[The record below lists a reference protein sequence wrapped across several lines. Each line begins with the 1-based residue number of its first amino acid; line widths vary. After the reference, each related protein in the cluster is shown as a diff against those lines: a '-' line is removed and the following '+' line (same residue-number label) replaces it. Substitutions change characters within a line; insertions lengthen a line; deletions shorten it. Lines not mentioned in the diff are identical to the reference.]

1 MSPNKT
7 RVTSVLLWM
16 AISLGAT
23 TVGVLIQS
31 SSIGDFVEKRTYDLR
46 FAFRGSLPPSPEAP
60 TTVLAIDEETLAAI
74 PDPLMLWHRHFAVVI
89 EKLAQGGAAVVGID
103 FIFSDISRF
112 DPVGQQLL
120 SQALLR
126 AGPGGLP
133 VVLAYRITGYG
144 TEQPPEAVRF
154 AALAVGHSLAYV
166 NLTTD
171 SDDFVRSQEVAGA
184 SENGLQPSFPLAIAS
199 AFAGKTDRALPAEA
213 ESPGT
218 ILVNFRGPNHFDRIP
233 FSAAVEAANR
243 DDLGFFEENFGG
255 RIVLIGRVGER
266 GDEDFHSTPQ
276 YYWTDRTDPTRPWR
290 TPGIE
295 IHGSTIATLLEDSFI
310 EEIGPARQFQ
320 AALALVSLV
329 TFLCFRFSPLWAIS
343 ASVLVV
349 AGFVFAAFSL
359 LFPDG
364 YWLHLVAPVVG
375 SALAMGS
382 AQVSNYMRE
391 GRQKRY
397 LRSVFKR
404 YVNDAVIEQI
414 LRSPEG
420 LHLEGERKR
429 ISVLFADIRSFTSRS
444 EGLEAEALVQQL
456 NEYFT
461 GMVRA
466 IQDRGG
472 MVDKFIGDGIMAL
485 FGAPLDDPD
494 APLHSVQAAL
504 EMVAT
509 LDQVNEKLAEHGAEP
524 IRIGVGIHTG
534 EAIVGNMGS
543 PEKMDYTA
551 IGDVV
556 NTASR
561 IESLTRRLDAEILI
575 SRETV
580 EAAGET
586 IQTTHRGREPVKG
599 KTHPIE
605 IYEVLRN
612 LEPVR

>member
-276 YYWTDRTDPTRPWR
+276 CRVESGRADRPFHRPLNQ
-290 TPGIE
+290 T
-295 IHGSTIATLLEDSFI
+295 
-310 EEIGPARQFQ
+310 ARAVFPQ
-320 AALALVSLV
+320 AA
-329 TFLCFRFSPLWAIS
+329 FLSCSSFGIRCVAAGGGFVRTAFGSFAKGTIQVHDIS
-343 ASVLVV
+343 AFPIARTFTTEYGDFPLQR
-349 AGFVFAAFSL
+349 AF
-359 LFPDG
+359 
-364 YWLHLVAPVVG
+364 WT
-375 SALAMGS
+375 
-382 AQVSNYMRE
+382 
-391 GRQKRY
+391 RQRRCSKQ
-397 LRSVFKR
+397 RS
-404 YVNDAVIEQI
+404 ET
-414 LRSPEG
+414 LCLP
-420 LHLEGERKR
+420 
-429 ISVLFADIRSFTSRS
+429 SRS
-444 EGLEAEALVQQL
+444 
-456 NEYFT
+456 
-461 GMVRA
+461 
-466 IQDRGG
+466 
-472 MVDKFIGDGIMAL
+472 
-485 FGAPLDDPD
+485 
-494 APLHSVQAAL
+494 
-504 EMVAT
+504 
-509 LDQVNEKLAEHGAEP
+509 
-524 IRIGVGIHTG
+524 
-534 EAIVGNMGS
+534 
-543 PEKMDYTA
+543 
-551 IGDVV
+551 
-556 NTASR
+556 
-561 IESLTRRLDAEILI
+561 
-575 SRETV
+575 
-580 EAAGET
+580 
-586 IQTTHRGREPVKG
+586 
-599 KTHPIE
+599 
-605 IYEVLRN
+605 
-612 LEPVR
+612 

>member
-1 MSPNKT
+1 
-7 RVTSVLLWM
+7 
-16 AISLGAT
+16 
-23 TVGVLIQS
+23 
-31 SSIGDFVEKRTYDLR
+31 
-46 FAFRGSLPPSPEAP
+46 
-60 TTVLAIDEETLAAI
+60 
-74 PDPLMLWHRHFAVVI
+74 ML
-89 EKLAQGGAAVVGID
+89 
-103 FIFSDISRF
+103 
-112 DPVGQQLL
+112 
-120 SQALLR
+120 
-126 AGPGGLP
+126 
-133 VVLAYRITGYG
+133 
-144 TEQPPEAVRF
+144 
-154 AALAVGHSLAYV
+154 
-166 NLTTD
+166 
-171 SDDFVRSQEVAGA
+171 
-184 SENGLQPSFPLAIAS
+184 
-199 AFAGKTDRALPAEA
+199 
-213 ESPGT
+213 PGT
-218 ILVNFRGPNHFDRIP
+218 H
-233 FSAAVEAANR
+233 
-243 DDLGFFEENFGG
+243 
-255 RIVLIGRVGER
+255 
-266 GDEDFHSTPQ
+266 
-276 YYWTDRTDPTRPWR
+276 YWTDRTDPTRPWR